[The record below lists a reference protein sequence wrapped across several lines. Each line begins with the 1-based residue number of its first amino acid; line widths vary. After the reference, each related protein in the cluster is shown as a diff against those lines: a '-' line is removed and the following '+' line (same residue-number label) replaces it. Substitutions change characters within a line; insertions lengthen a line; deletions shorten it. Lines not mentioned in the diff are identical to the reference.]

1 MVLPAAMVWLVA
13 VLLLGTLG
21 FVLGLVG
28 DCTEGM
34 ACLNRPLYGAL
45 IGAGIA
51 LGVLWLFASRL
62 GMAWWWIPTSVLV
75 VVLGGY
81 LGALAGWWLGVL
93 VVLAAPALAGLV
105 SVRGA
110 GMPQGSG
117 WTTTLRGA
125 GAIAAA
131 AALAVGAWWL
141 VELRADQ
148 DLVAQVEATGIQLY
162 AAVEREDLA
171 VERVHTPQPEGPVR
185 YAMERRG
192 EAQSWVR
199 IEAAAPGSV
208 GCPSVSRIVC
218 EDLGEGLTVARD
230 PDRGLVTVYRELPD
244 ATMRVGPS
252 PGSSR
257 MNGWTEQMLV
267 QLARDLLPVEAAW
280 VVRRG

>member
-1 MVLPAAMVWLVA
+1 MVLPAAVVWLLA

-21 FVLGLVG
+21 LVLGLVG
-28 DCTEGM
+28 DCSEGLE
-34 ACLNRPLYGAL
+34 CLNRPVYGAL
-45 IGAGIA
+45 SGAGIA

-62 GMAWWWIPTSVLV
+62 AMAWWWIPTSVLV

-93 VVLAAPALAGLV
+93 VILAAPALAGLV

-110 GMPQGSG
+110 GTREGSRWSAG
-117 WTTTLRGA
+117 LRGA
-125 GAIAAA
+125 GTIAAA
-131 AALAVGAWWL
+131 AALASGAWWL

-148 DLVAQVEATGIQLY
+148 ELVAQVEATGIQLY
-162 AAVEREDLA
+162 APVEREDL
-171 VERVHTPQPEGPVR
+171 VVDRVHSPRPEGPVR

-218 EDLGEGLTVARD
+218 EDLGEGVTVARD
-230 PDRGLVTVYRELPD
+230 LDRGLVTVYRERPD
-244 ATMRVGPS
+244 ATVRVGPS

-267 QLARDLLPVEAAW
+267 QLARDLQPVEAAW